1 MPIRYVHLRT
11 HSEYSLRDSTI
22 RIPEKPEYGDPAK
35 AKQANLVSRATELGL
50 PALALTDDSNLFAQI
65 KFYRAA
71 EKAGIKAIVGC
82 DLWIANPDDPARPDR
97 LTLLCR
103 DHAGYLNLAR
113 LISRGWLEGQHAGRA
128 QLQPDWLD
136 GAVGGLF
143 AIAGRDSACGRWL
156 IAQRERDA
164 QETLDNLRRHFDDG
178 LYLEITRTSR
188 EGEDAF
194 NAHALQLAARLDLP
208 VLATNDVRFLDADD
222 FEAHEARVCIQQG
235 YQLSDARR
243 PREYS
248 TEQWLKPADAMA
260 ELFADLP
267 EVLDNTVELAK
278 RCNLELSFGKY
289 YLPAFPV
296 PAKETLESWIANQ
309 SREGLKQRL
318 AEGGLAEGH
327 SREDYESR
335 LELELDVIG
344 KMGFAGYFLIVSDF
358 IRWAK
363 SRDIPVGPGRGSGAG
378 SVVAWCLKITDL
390 DPLRFGLL
398 FERFLNPERVSMPD
412 FDVDFCMERRDE
424 VIAYVAEKY
433 GRDQVSQIITY
444 GSMAAKAVLRDC
456 GRVLGMPYGQ
466 VDRIAKLIPR
476 MPLDLTLSDALGLS
490 EKSKKEPDRVVREF
504 CEAYQQD
511 DEARTL
517 IDLALKL
524 EGLTRNAGKHAGG
537 VVIAPTPLTDFAPL
551 YSEPG
556 GGGVVTQF
564 DKNDVETVGLVKFD
578 FLGLRTL
585 TIIDWAVKAI
595 NKRTA
600 LPPLAG
606 EGGRRPDGGKNNGEH
621 LDISKIPLD
630 DPEVFRLFREART
643 GAVFQ
648 FESPGM
654 QRLLKDA
661 KPDRFEDLIALNSL
675 FRPGPM
681 DLIPSYVARKHG
693 REPVTYPDPRVEPVL
708 KETFGIM
715 VYQEQVMQMAQIV
728 GGYSLGGADLLRRA
742 MGKKVPAEMAKHRGI
757 FRGGAMQNGVQERK
771 ADAIFDQMEKF
782 AGYGFN
788 KSHAAAYSLVAYQ
801 TAWLKV
807 HYPAEFMAAT
817 MSSDMDATDKLV
829 QFIEDARAIGLSVPA
844 PDVNASD
851 YHFVAIPQGG
861 PVEHD
866 AIRYG
871 LGAIKGVGRAV
882 CEAIVAARASG
893 GAFRDLADFCARVDP
908 GKLNKRVFEALIQAG
923 AMDSLGANRATL
935 TAQLPEAVKAAEQA
949 LRDREAGQ
957 NDMFGAALAPVATVS
972 IATPAQPPWTLE
984 RKLAGERA
992 TLGHYLS
999 GHPTDPWRE
1008 VLVQLATCPIGEI
1021 AERYEPPAPR
1031 GGDGEENRW
1040 RRTPETPWAVAG
1052 MVTRVFR
1059 HGDTGVGVRIE
1070 DWSGAMTTNF
1080 FREAMEQYGALVQP
1094 DAILVIEGGLSFDDF
1109 RGELRVRARRV
1120 WTLDQACEAGTR
1132 VLRVGVNGIDA
1143 GFVNTF
1149 KRALAGHCGGR
1160 TPLLLTG
1167 YRNAS
1172 GSADIR
1178 LGDDWRVKVNTGLL
1192 RSLAEVPGVKSVQP
1206 SLSRPAANSDTTR
1219 QAG

>member
-1 MPIRYVHLRT
+1 
-11 HSEYSLRDSTI
+11 
-22 RIPEKPEYGDPAK
+22 
-35 AKQANLVSRATELGL
+35 
-50 PALALTDDSNLFAQI
+50 
-65 KFYRAA
+65 
-71 EKAGIKAIVGC
+71 
-82 DLWIANPDDPARPDR
+82 
-97 LTLLCR
+97 
-103 DHAGYLNLAR
+103 
-113 LISRGWLEGQHAGRA
+113 
-128 QLQPDWLD
+128 
-136 GAVGGLF
+136 
-143 AIAGRDSACGRWL
+143 
-156 IAQRERDA
+156 
-164 QETLDNLRRHFDDG
+164 
-178 LYLEITRTSR
+178 
-188 EGEDAF
+188 
-194 NAHALQLAARLDLP
+194 
-208 VLATNDVRFLDADD
+208 
-222 FEAHEARVCIQQG
+222 
-235 YQLSDARR
+235 
-243 PREYS
+243 
-248 TEQWLKPADAMA
+248 
-260 ELFADLP
+260 
-267 EVLDNTVELAK
+267 
-278 RCNLELSFGKY
+278 
-289 YLPAFPV
+289 
-296 PAKETLESWIANQ
+296 
-309 SREGLKQRL
+309 
-318 AEGGLAEGH
+318 
-327 SREDYESR
+327 
-335 LELELDVIG
+335 
-344 KMGFAGYFLIVSDF
+344 
-358 IRWAK
+358 
-363 SRDIPVGPGRGSGAG
+363 
-378 SVVAWCLKITDL
+378 
-390 DPLRFGLL
+390 
-398 FERFLNPERVSMPD
+398 
-412 FDVDFCMERRDE
+412 
-424 VIAYVAEKY
+424 
-433 GRDQVSQIITY
+433 
-444 GSMAAKAVLRDC
+444 
-456 GRVLGMPYGQ
+456 
-466 VDRIAKLIPR
+466 
-476 MPLDLTLSDALGLS
+476 
-490 EKSKKEPDRVVREF
+490 
-504 CEAYQQD
+504 
-511 DEARTL
+511 
-517 IDLALKL
+517 
-524 EGLTRNAGKHAGG
+524 
-537 VVIAPTPLTDFAPL
+537 
-551 YSEPG
+551 
-556 GGGVVTQF
+556 
-564 DKNDVETVGLVKFD
+564 
-578 FLGLRTL
+578 
-585 TIIDWAVKAI
+585 
-595 NKRTA
+595 
-600 LPPLAG
+600 
-606 EGGRRPDGGKNNGEH
+606 
-621 LDISKIPLD
+621 
-630 DPEVFRLFREART
+630 
-643 GAVFQ
+643 
-648 FESPGM
+648 
-654 QRLLKDA
+654 
-661 KPDRFEDLIALNSL
+661 LNSL

-757 FRGGAMQNGVQERK
+757 FRDGAMQNGVQERK

-829 QFIEDARAIGLSVPA
+829 QFIEDARAIGLSLPA